1 MMRTWFITGASR
13 GLGFRIA
20 EAALAAGDTVVATA
34 RKADDVV
41 AALGQSE
48 RLLALP
54 LDVTD
59 EAQAQQAADAAIA
72 RFGRIDILVNN
83 AGYGLLGSVEEAS
96 AKEIEDI
103 YRVNVF
109 GLMAVTRAVLPSMRQ
124 NRSGH
129 ILNLSSVGGFVSG
142 PGFGVYCS
150 TKFAVEGLSEALAV
164 ELAPLGIKL
173 TIVEPGYF
181 RTNFLEARSL
191 VVSPTRIADYDTT
204 SGMVREAAKT
214 ISMNQPGDPAKLGTA
229 VIALVNAPNPPLR
242 LALGSDT
249 FAVVGDKLTYVRG
262 ELDAWEQL
270 SKSTDF
276 AN

>member
-96 AKEIEDI
+96 AKEIEAI

-109 GLMAVTRAVLPSMRQ
+109 GLMAVTRAVLPNMRQ

-150 TKFAVEGLSEALAV
+150 TKFAVEALSEALAA

-181 RTNFLEARSL
+181 RTDFLEARSL
-191 VVSPTRIADYDTT
+191 VVSPTRIADYDAT

-229 VIALVNAPNPPLR
+229 VVALVNAPYPPLR

-249 FAVVGDKLTYVRG
+249 FAMVGDKLTYVRG

>member
-34 RKADDVV
+34 RKAEDVL

-59 EAQAQQAADAAIA
+59 EAQAQEATDAAIA
-72 RFGRIDILVNN
+72 RFGQIDILVNN

-96 AKEIEDI
+96 AQEIEAI

-109 GLMAVTRAVLPSMRQ
+109 GLMAVTRAVLPSMRR

-129 ILNLSSVGGFVSG
+129 ILNLSSVGGFASG

-150 TKFAVEGLSEALAV
+150 TKFAVEGLSEALAA

-181 RTNFLEARSL
+181 RTDFLEARSL
-191 VVSPTRIADYDTT
+191 VVSPTRIADYDAT

-214 ISMNQPGDPAKLGTA
+214 ISTNQPGDPTKLGTA
-229 VIALVNAPNPPLR
+229 VIALVNTSNPPLR

-249 FAVVGDKLTYVRG
+249 FKVVGDKLTYVRG

-276 AN
+276 TS